1 MLFGMNKNALTIG
14 TIVNSG
20 TRLYK
25 IEEVLGSGG
34 FGITYRASTTISFGN
49 IPSKISVALKEHFIS
64 ELCERGENASQVLYS
79 NPVRERVEN
88 GKKDFMAEARRLH
101 KIGVSHPNMV
111 KVNEV
116 FEANNTAYYVMEYLE
131 GETLRSRVK
140 REGRLSEED
149 ALLVMTPVMEAVG
162 CLHDNHMT
170 HLDIKPDNIML
181 SFDEKGGL
189 RPVLIDFGLS
199 KHYGKDGSPTSTINT
214 LGCSDG
220 YAPVEQYAGIT
231 KFSPQTD
238 IYALGATLLFCLT
251 GKDPLKSTELN
262 RENLCRELSGFSNRM
277 ADAIS
282 RAMNP
287 VRHDRIF
294 PVAALLAILSPKPD
308 GPTSIAIIDSP
319 DHQTK
324 ILRDKKQIVSSSRD
338 GHADLG
344 TATFKWKSVPR
355 SRKILFFVLGGLYL
369 ICGCW
374 YSSLVTNSYKSYN
387 HYGEMMELE
396 EVGIFIIVAFLSGF
410 PLLYTLCVYLDWKL
424 LPVAGKRLFCGL
436 GIFYAFFGMWLL
448 FSYELQPFL
457 PVFVFCCTT
466 GIFLCLDAFYAK
478 SFDRNNEI
486 PVVLLCVA
494 GVLFYIDLFFYG
506 GVLFSLDSVL
516 LVFSLI
522 ALLVFWKKWQKWRKV
537 KYTVLI
543 ILSSIYPSLWLYL
556 YSNGVI

>member
-1 MLFGMNKNALTIG
+1 MNRNALTIG

-20 TRLYK
+20 TRSYK
-25 IEEVLGSGG
+25 IEQVLGSGG
-34 FGITYRASTTISFGN
+34 FGITYRASTTVSFGN
-49 IPSKISVALKEHFIS
+49 ISSRISVALKEHFIS

-101 KIGVSHPNMV
+101 KIGVNHPNIV

-181 SFDEKGGL
+181 SFDENGGL

-220 YAPVEQYAGIT
+220 YAPIEQYTGIT

-251 GKDPLKSTELN
+251 GKDPVKSTELN

-294 PVAALLAILSPKPD
+294 PVAALLEVLSSKPD

-319 DHQTK
+319 GYQTK
-324 ILRDKKQIVSSSRD
+324 ILRDKKRIVSSSCD
-338 GHADLG
+338 SNADIG
-344 TATFKWKSVPR
+344 TVTFKWKSVPR
-355 SRKILFFVLGGLYL
+355 SRKVLFGVLGGLYL
-369 ICGCW
+369 ICGFVSLWGW
-374 YSSLVTNSYKSYN
+374 YWGASPLCY
-387 HYGEMMELE
+387 
-396 EVGIFIIVAFLSGF
+396 FVALLSGLL
-410 PLLYTLCVYLDWKL
+410 LLYILCVHLDWKL
-424 LPVAGKRLFCGL
+424 LPVSGKWLFCGL
-436 GIFYAFFGMWLL
+436 GIFYVICGMDFLMKWPLIYCMPDLFF
-448 FSYELQPFL
+448 Y
-457 PVFVFCCTT
+457 CTT
-466 GIFLCLDAFYAK
+466 GIFLCLDAFHAK
-478 SFDRNNEI
+478 SFDRKNLI
-486 PVVLLCVA
+486 SVALLCVA
-494 GVLFYIDLFFYG
+494 FVVFSIDLFVDGSIYIHFPL
-506 GVLFSLDSVL
+506 VLRLFSFFSSIVL
-516 LVFSLI
+516 LVLWNK
-522 ALLVFWKKWQKWRKV
+522 WKKWRKV

-543 ILSSIYPSLWLYL
+543 ILSYIFPSLWLYL
-556 YSNGVI
+556 DATGVI

>member
-1 MLFGMNKNALTIG
+1 MNRNALTIG

-20 TRLYK
+20 TRSYK
-25 IEEVLGSGG
+25 IEQVLGSGG
-34 FGITYRASTTISFGN
+34 FGITYRASTTVSFGN
-49 IPSKISVALKEHFIS
+49 ISSRISVALKEHFIS

-101 KIGVSHPNMV
+101 KIGVNHPNIV

-181 SFDEKGGL
+181 SFDENGGL

-220 YAPVEQYAGIT
+220 YAPIEQYAGIT
-231 KFSPQTD
+231 TFSPQTD

-262 RENLCRELSGFSNRM
+262 RENLHRELSGFSNRM

-294 PVAALLAILSPKPD
+294 PVAALLEVLSPKPD
-308 GPTSIAIIDSP
+308 KPTSIAIIDSP
-319 DHQTK
+319 NHQTK
-324 ILRDKKQIVSSSRD
+324 ILRDKKRIVSSSCD
-338 GHADLG
+338 GNADIG
-344 TATFKWKSVPR
+344 TVTFKWKSVPR
-355 SRKILFFVLGGLYL
+355 SRKVLFGVLGGLYL
-369 ICGCW
+369 ICGFVSLWGW
-374 YSSLVTNSYKSYN
+374 YWGASPLCY
-387 HYGEMMELE
+387 
-396 EVGIFIIVAFLSGF
+396 FVALLSGL
-410 PLLYTLCVYLDWKL
+410 PLLYTLCVYLNWKL
-424 LPVAGKRLFCGL
+424 LPVLGKLLFCGL
-436 GIFYAFFGMWLL
+436 GIFYAISGMFFLFSRPFQYWLL
-448 FSYELQPFL
+448 DFF
-457 PVFVFCCTT
+457 FCCTT
-466 GIFLCLDAFYAK
+466 GIFLCLDAFHAK
-478 SFDRNNEI
+478 SFDRKNLI
-486 PVVLLCVA
+486 PIALLCVDF
-494 GVLFYIDLFFYG
+494 VVFSIDLFIDNDVYASSPL
-506 GVLFSLDSVL
+506 VLRLLSFFSSILL
-516 LVFSLI
+516 LVLWNK
-522 ALLVFWKKWQKWRKV
+522 WKKWRKV

-543 ILSSIYPSLWLYL
+543 ILSCIFPFC
-556 YSNGVI
+556 VCCMFV